1 MANNS
6 TNSTKM
12 NNYQWTPRW

>member
-6 TNSTKM
+6 TNVNKTS
-12 NNYQWTPRW
+12 N